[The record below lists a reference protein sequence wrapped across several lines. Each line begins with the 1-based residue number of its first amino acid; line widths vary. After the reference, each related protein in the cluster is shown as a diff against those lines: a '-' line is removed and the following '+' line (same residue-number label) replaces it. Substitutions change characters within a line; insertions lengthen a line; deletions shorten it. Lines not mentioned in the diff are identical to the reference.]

1 MSDTLGLLFRT
12 AQRTPLRVGILIAL
26 LLMLAFSLADTQR
39 AARPDRIAFEV
50 SADRLEY
57 VYNLMPPRPPVVP
70 GPTVRVRIRLTNES
84 AEALA
89 LDFLSSQR
97 FDVLLEDER
106 GEVVFRWS
114 EGKIFLPVLGRET
127 VKPGDS
133 LVYEATFALPGS
145 DRGILPAGRYVLRG
159 LLVAETPFSGALPV
173 RIVHAH

>member
-1 MSDTLGLLFRT
+1 MSDPLGSLFR
-12 AQRTPLRVGILIAL
+12 AVQGTPLGVGILIGLSL
-26 LLMLAFSLADTQR
+26 LIAFSLADTKR

-57 VYNLMPPRPPVVP
+57 VYNLMPPRPPVIP
-70 GPTVRVRIRLTNES
+70 GPTVRARIRLTNES

-97 FDVLLEDER
+97 FDFLLEDER

-145 DRGILPAGRYVLRG
+145 DRGILPAGRYALRG
-159 LLVAETPFSGALPV
+159 VLVAETPFSGTLPV